1 MNNFLADLLGL
12 INGVLALI
20 VVLLGAGAGA
30 YYGQDQINFVFN
42 PVGAVLGAC
51 LGVLVASIV
60 FGTLAIL
67 ISIRRELRQLNR
79 SLLRGPN
86 EPNFR

>member
-30 YYGQDQINFVFN
+30 YYGQDQ
-42 PVGAVLGAC
+42 
-51 LGVLVASIV
+51 S
-60 FGTLAIL
+60 TLSL
-67 ISIRRELRQLNR
+67 IQWGRY
-79 SLLRGPN
+79 
-86 EPNFR
+86 